1 MAKTCVLNRQEN
13 REHVEARDR
22 AKRAALKET
31 ISNEATDYAD
41 RMAARDKLNKM
52 DRNGSKV
59 KLRSRCQTTGRP
71 RGVYSKLGL
80 CRNEIRRMVVEGLLP
95 GLRKASW

>member
-1 MAKTCVLNRQEN
+1 MAKTCVLNRQAK
-13 REHVEARDR
+13 REHVVARDD
-22 AKRAALKET
+22 AKREALKAIIKNAGTSYE
-31 ISNEATDYAD
+31 D
-41 RMAARDKLNKM
+41 RLAARDKLNGM
-52 DRNGSKV
+52 DRNGSYV

-80 CRNEIRRMVVEGLLP
+80 CRNEIRRMVVEGVLP

>member
-1 MAKTCVLNRQEN
+1 MAKTCVLNRQ
-13 REHVEARDR
+13 
-22 AKRAALKET
+22 AKREGKVAHQQDRREALKALIVDDTKDFSE
-31 ISNEATDYAD
+31 

-52 DRNGSKV
+52 DRNGSYV
-59 KLRSRCQTTGRP
+59 RLRSRCQTTGRP

-80 CRNEIRRMVVEGLLP
+80 CRNEIRRLVVEGVIP